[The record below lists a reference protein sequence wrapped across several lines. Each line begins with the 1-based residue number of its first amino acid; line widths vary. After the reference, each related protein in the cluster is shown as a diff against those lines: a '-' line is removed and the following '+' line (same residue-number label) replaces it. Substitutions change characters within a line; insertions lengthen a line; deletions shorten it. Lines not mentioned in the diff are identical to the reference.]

1 MASEN
6 GRVIRIEMSTD
17 GGTTYN
23 TVAGAVEDSVTFSIE
38 TIDGTVKDDAGWR
51 TLVDDVAVKSMSLS
65 VSGKTVNGNT
75 DLEEWWE
82 SAGAGTTLRHM
93 RFVRPD
99 GRTHAAQFAMPSH
112 EMGAPDGAE
121 STFTASF
128 ESSGTVTSGA
138 SA

>member
-6 GRVIRIEMSTD
+6 GRVIIIEMSTD

-23 TVAGAVEDSVTFSIE
+23 PIAGAVEENVTFTVE
-38 TIDGTVKDDAGWR
+38 TIDGTVKTDAGWR

-65 VSGKTVNGNT
+65 ISGKTANGNT
-75 DLEEWWE
+75 ALEEWWE
-82 SAGAGTTLRHM
+82 GAGAGTTLRDM

-99 GRTHAAQFAMPSH
+99 GRTHSGDFAMTSL
-112 EMGAPDGAE
+112 EMGAPDADAA
-121 STFTASF
+121 TFSASF
-128 ESSGTVTSGA
+128 ESSGAVTSGA